1 MADFLERV
9 LGCIVA
15 NSIQTVASF
24 RILEERRFFL
34 YDQLYVCVGMCA
46 AKIIQ
51 TVASFRILKK
61 KHLFLNFQL
70 YMCVGEG

>member
-1 MADFLERV
+1 
-9 LGCIVA
+9 
-15 NSIQTVASF
+15 
-24 RILEERRFFL
+24 
-34 YDQLYVCVGMCA
+34 MCA

-70 YMCVGEG
+70 YMCVGEGWEIVYFQQLVSVEN